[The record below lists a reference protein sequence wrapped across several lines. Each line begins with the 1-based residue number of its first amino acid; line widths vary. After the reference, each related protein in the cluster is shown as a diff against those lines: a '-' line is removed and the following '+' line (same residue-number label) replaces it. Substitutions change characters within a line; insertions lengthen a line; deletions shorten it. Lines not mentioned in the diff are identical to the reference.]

1 MTFVGFAGIVLGLLA
16 ALWMSSSYT
25 NRKIGFFALIASM
38 HVVTAVIYYQYVQTN
53 DADTKLYY
61 FDPYGFYFLDFSLGT
76 TFVVYF
82 VQWMRV
88 LMGGSYLDYFLL
100 FQAFGLW
107 GIALLIR
114 TLEEL
119 AEVLGQHWPPIFTIM
134 MFMPGMYF
142 WTSAIGKDAPLFL
155 ACAMVLWSTMA
166 ISRRWVWFGLAIAIM
181 VLFRLHVALVAVA
194 ALALTLMTGRGFSPT
209 LRALLIVAIIPVL
222 YVLVGTIQSS
232 LKLDLASVGS
242 VANYVELQTTTF
254 ATAAGD
260 AEGLVTRAFPV
271 RLISLLYL
279 PIFIGA
285 GGLFGFVAS
294 FQNVFMLYVSSVLVR
309 ESRSWSAM
317 FRQSFPV
324 RFATIFLIAMIAML
338 TVMYYNIGLG
348 LRQREMFTP
357 ALYLVFGAVYL
368 VRSARRAAELATADG
383 INQTH
388 WIETSR

>member
-194 ALALTLMTGRGFSPT
+194 ALALTLMTGRGISPT

-279 PIFIGA
+279 PIFIGV

-309 ESRSWSAM
+309 ESRSWRAM